1 MLSQSFV
8 LVTFFKARQRKLL
21 MSLNSFATIQYYRN
35 ILGIYKIFI
44 ILAVFCVLIC
54 LIINN
59 VCFFS
64 PTRIIWIHLSLLSQ
78 VLRCKKVQIFQKII
92 WYLHSYVAKTCLL
105 VQKKYFNP
113 NPFFWQLYSGH
124 FQDTKVIEFLW
135 HKGFFFFLVH
145 LWESAQT

>member
-1 MLSQSFV
+1 
-8 LVTFFKARQRKLL
+8 

-78 VLRCKKVQIFQKII
+78 VLLCKKVQIFQKII

-105 VQKKYFNP
+105 VQKSILI
-113 NPFFWQLYSGH
+113 PFLFSGNSILDISRTQRLLN
-124 FQDTKVIEFLW
+124 FYDIKD
-135 HKGFFFFLVH
+135 FFSFSSTCENLLKH
-145 LWESAQT
+145 RNIKI